1 MHNNV
6 VFLYLMIY
14 HIHKICQTILAFGSI
29 LIVVGSSDLT
39 AQDSIRYDYQYLLN
53 QLEQARRD
61 KDPKILGE
69 AYFQLAGYEEKVLY
83 NSAKAFEN
91 YLIAK
96 QYFELTSNKE
106 KVAAINQ
113 VIARKYLNSG
123 LFVESIALYEQ
134 VINFYRSIGDDHHLT
149 KALYEL
155 SKVYRKKREVDKE
168 LFYLKE
174 ALKVKPRDTDEQLA
188 IAFMLE
194 QVRTYER
201 LNEPDS
207 AMYVAG
213 KAFTLAAEKS
223 FFEEAGEAV
232 YYIAKINMRKGDY
245 AKAEKYFKM
254 TEDLLSSIP
263 YSETRLLLYDKFLE
277 LYGTTQQYQ
286 KAWSYAMKRNMLS
299 DSINERSRAEL
310 LTNLAVKYETNERKK
325 DIKIL
330 EIEKDNIFQKSIQ
343 QRNTL
348 YFLVGFLGLLLILI
362 YLLVRFYTHKIHTE
376 KIINQQKDE
385 INSAKI
391 KELEDSIKIKSMT
404 SMIEGQEQERERIS
418 KDLHDSLGGLLSA
431 VKLQFDRINIKDH
444 LESDKEKYKEATKLL
459 DHAIEE
465 VRSISGN
472 LQPVAL
478 KNLGLIPA
486 IKDLVN
492 KYHGSHFPE
501 ITFQYY
507 DMPDKIDNMLA
518 LSIYRIIQELVNNT
532 VKHAQASEILIQ
544 LNGEIGQIILQY
556 EDDGTGFV
564 IDENLKYGMGLQNL
578 HSRVNFV
585 KGNISFET
593 KPGDG
598 VSVMIK
604 IPLDSHETN
613 TPAYEKNETL
623 TSGF

>member
-1 MHNNV
+1 
-6 VFLYLMIY
+6 MIY
-14 HIHKICQTILAFGSI
+14 YINKICKAILALVTFI
-29 LIVVGSSDLT
+29 IIVGSCRLT
-39 AQDSIRYDYQYLLN
+39 AQDSIRHHYQYLLN
-53 QLEQARRD
+53 QLEQARSD

-69 AYFQLAGYEEKVLY
+69 AYFQLAEYEEKVLY

-96 QYFELTSNKE
+96 QYFELTSNIE

-134 VINFYRSIGDDHHLT
+134 VINFFRSIGDNYHLT
-149 KALYEL
+149 RALYEL

-174 ALKVKPRDTDEQLA
+174 ALKVKPPDTDEQLT

-223 FFEEAGEAV
+223 FFEEAGEAL
-232 YYIAKINMRKGDY
+232 YYLAKINMLKGDY

-254 TEDLLSSIP
+254 TEDLLSPIP
-263 YSETRLLLYDKFLE
+263 YSETRLLLYEKFLE
-277 LYGTTQQYQ
+277 LYGTTQQFQ
-286 KAWSYAMKRNMLS
+286 KAWKYTIKRNLLS

-330 EIEKDNIFQKSIQ
+330 EIEKDNIFQRSIQ

-348 YFLVGFLGLLLILI
+348 YFLVGFLGLLFILI
-362 YLLVRFYTHKIHTE
+362 YLLVRFYTHKISTE

-385 INSAKI
+385 INAAKI

-431 VKLQFDRINIKDH
+431 VKLQFDRINIKNRP
-444 LESDKEKYKEATKLL
+444 ESDKERYREATKLL

-492 KYHGSHFPE
+492 KYHGSNFPE

-507 DMPDKIDNMLA
+507 NMPDKIPNIHA
-518 LSIYRIIQELVNNT
+518 LSIYRIIQELINNT
-532 VKHAQASEILIQ
+532 VKHANANEILIQ

-564 IDENLKYGMGLQNL
+564 IDENLKCGMGLQNL
-578 HSRVNFV
+578 HSRVNFL

-593 KPGDG
+593 KPGEG
-598 VSVMIK
+598 VSVMIRM
-604 IPLDSHETN
+604 PLDNYETK
-613 TPAYEKNETL
+613 ASVYEKNETL
-623 TSGF
+623 SSGF

>member
-1 MHNNV
+1 
-6 VFLYLMIY
+6 MIY
-14 HIHKICQTILAFGSI
+14 YINKICKAILALVPF
-29 LIVVGSSDLT
+29 IVIVGSCRLT
-39 AQDSIRYDYQYLLN
+39 AQDSIRHHYQYLLN
-53 QLEQARRD
+53 QLEQARSD

-69 AYFQLAGYEEKVLY
+69 AYFQLAEYEEKVLY

-96 QYFELTSNKE
+96 QYFELTSNIE

-134 VINFYRSIGDDHHLT
+134 VINFYRSIGDNYHLT
-149 KALYEL
+149 RALYEL

-174 ALKVKPRDTDEQLA
+174 ALKVKPPDMDEQLT

-207 AMYVAG
+207 AMYIAG

-223 FFEEAGEAV
+223 FFEEAGEAL
-232 YYIAKINMRKGDY
+232 YYLAKINMLKGDY

-254 TEDLLSSIP
+254 TEDLLSPIP

-277 LYGTTQQYQ
+277 LYGMTQQYQ
-286 KAWSYAMKRNMLS
+286 NAWKYAIKRNLLS

-330 EIEKDNIFQKSIQ
+330 EIEKDNIFQRSIQ

-348 YFLVGFLGLLLILI
+348 YFLVGFLGLLFILI
-362 YLLVRFYTHKIHTE
+362 YLLVRFYTHKISTE

-385 INSAKI
+385 INAAKI

-431 VKLQFDRINIKDH
+431 VKLQFDRINIRNH
-444 LESDKEKYKEATKLL
+444 PESDKERYREATKLL

-492 KYHGSHFPE
+492 KYHGSNFPE

-507 DMPDKIDNMLA
+507 NMPDKIPNIHA
-518 LSIYRIIQELVNNT
+518 LSIYRIIQELINNT
-532 VKHAQASEILIQ
+532 VKHANANEILIQ

-564 IDENLKYGMGLQNL
+564 IDDNQKCGMGLQNL
-578 HSRVNFV
+578 HSRVNFL

-593 KPGDG
+593 KPGEG
-598 VSVMIK
+598 VSVMIR
-604 IPLDSHETN
+604 IPLDNYETK
-613 TPAYEKNETL
+613 ASVYEKNETL
-623 TSGF
+623 SSGF